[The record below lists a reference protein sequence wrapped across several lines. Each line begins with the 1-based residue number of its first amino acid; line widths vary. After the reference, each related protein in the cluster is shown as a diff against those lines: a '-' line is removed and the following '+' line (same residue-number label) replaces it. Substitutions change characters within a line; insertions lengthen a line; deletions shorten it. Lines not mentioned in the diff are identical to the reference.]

1 MRAISHLS
9 SALAA
14 AFIVVAAS
22 AAFAV
27 DGGDWTVRGKHGR
40 GLAHRERRAAGIA
53 ETGRRAEAGRYSP
66 HQPCP
71 AASS

>member
-22 AAFAV
+22 AASAV
-27 DGGDWTVRGKHGR
+27 DGGDWTVGK
-40 GLAHRERRAAGIA
+40 
-53 ETGRRAEAGRYSP
+53 
-66 HQPCP
+66 
-71 AASS
+71 SSGEVWLSGDGVRH